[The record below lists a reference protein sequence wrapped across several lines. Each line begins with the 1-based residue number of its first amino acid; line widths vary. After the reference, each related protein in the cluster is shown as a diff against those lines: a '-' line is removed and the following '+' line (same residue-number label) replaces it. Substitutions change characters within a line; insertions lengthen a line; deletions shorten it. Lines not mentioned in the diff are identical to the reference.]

1 MILYQ
6 TYLKLNFNTY
16 DMGDYRKTPKLKK
29 IGLLNLCVFSDLMVC
44 MVVFLIFALVLCVA
58 GFGVFCYACSLLSY
72 MDQANKSWK
81 LSTKWSGI
89 LIFLAGMF
97 YFYGLRKAL

>member
-1 MILYQ
+1 M
-6 TYLKLNFNTY
+6 T
-16 DMGDYRKTPKLKK
+16 
-29 IGLLNLCVFSDLMVC
+29 CVFSDLMVC

-58 GFGVFCYACSLLSY
+58 GFGVFCYSCSLLSY

-97 YFYGLRKAL
+97 YLHGLRKAL